1 MPLRRRKI
9 SRELAREE
17 TRSKEAAREL
27 VGRIVT
33 CFVTD
38 PDLYDVK
45 AAVLTRG
52 EKDDLLLARLAWTDD
67 ARWDY
72 FHGDPWAV
80 VRGVVEVPDAATG
93 GHEAEAWIGG
103 SIREVPF
110 NLLPGL
116 FQEAYVACVVQPP
129 PPSDPL
135 GYWWVVPGSGDDWPV
150 RIFPSGIGDKAPPIG
165 EVGYVLVPREA
176 IEELW
181 RLRGW

>member
-27 VGRIVT
+27 VGRILT
-33 CFVTD
+33 CFVTE

-52 EKDDLLLARLAWTDD
+52 ETDDLLLVRLSWTDD

-72 FHGDPWAV
+72 FHGNPWAV
-80 VRGVVEVPDAATG
+80 VRDVVEVPDAATG
-93 GHEAEAWIGG
+93 GQEAEAWIGDA
-103 SIREVPF
+103 IREVPF

-116 FQEAYVACVVQPP
+116 FQEAYVACVAQPP
-129 PPSDPL
+129 ASIRPTRILVGGARQRRPLVGSDL
-135 GYWWVVPGSGDDWPV
+135 PV
-150 RIFPSGIGDKAPPIG
+150 RN
-165 EVGYVLVPREA
+165 R
-176 IEELW
+176 
-181 RLRGW
+181 